1 MVALG
6 EEAVSFPELFNE
18 LTDMAAPARPGQIT
32 LADLE
37 RCGLGA
43 QIIDAIVNVRKL
55 VAWEGL
61 SCQKAAGRSPHLR
74 GTRDWTNFVAS
85 QYARLVEFEAE
96 KAEEE
101 EGLSEVML
109 THEAVSEGE
118 DDDGNAVRTG
128 REVMIA

>member
-1 MVALG
+1 
-6 EEAVSFPELFNE
+6 
-18 LTDMAAPARPGQIT
+18 MAAPARPGRIT

-61 SCQKAAGRSPHLR
+61 SCQKSAGRAAHLR
-74 GTRDWTNFVAS
+74 GTRDWDNFVAR
-85 QYARLVEFEAE
+85 QYGRLVEAEAE

-101 EGLSEVML
+101 EELGEITS
-109 THEAVSEGE
+109 THDHVSEGE
-118 DDDGNAVRTG
+118 DDDRDAD
-128 REVMIA
+128 E